1 LRRSTIGALVFAVS
15 LLAGTTAAQVLDDE
29 TRRLME
35 LLAIPYT
42 TRPATVP
49 TFSLHD
55 LKRNLVHLDDFRDRI
70 VMLYFWT
77 TW

>member
-1 LRRSTIGALVFAVS
+1 LRRSKIAALVFAVT
-15 LLAGTTAAQVLDDE
+15 LLARTAAAQVVDDE

-35 LLAIPYT
+35 LLAIPYA

-55 LKRNLVHLDDFRDRI
+55 LKGNLVHLDDFRDRV